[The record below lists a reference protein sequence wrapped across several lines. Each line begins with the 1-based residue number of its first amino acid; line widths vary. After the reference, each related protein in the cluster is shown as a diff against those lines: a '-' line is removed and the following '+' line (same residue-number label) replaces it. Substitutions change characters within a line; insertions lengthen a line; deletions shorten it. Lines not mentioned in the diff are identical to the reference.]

1 MIKLRTGSLVL
12 RNPTAWLRI
21 SSSVA
26 LMAIGSFCALQ
37 AVIAGIAYGDMFG
50 IREVANQAVQ
60 VQHRG
65 QQYFWACVL
74 FQILNAFIL
83 APLLSSLK
91 EESNR
96 SVLLQIAFRYLSA
109 LFITVV
115 GTSAGLGLL
124 IGVLRR

>member
-1 MIKLRTGSLVL
+1 ML

-74 FQILNAFIL
+74 LQILNAFIL

-96 SVLLQIAFRYLSA
+96 SVLVQIAFRYLSA